1 MMDQIVMCRD
11 GMDVLSP
18 SFLIKICLNG
28 ISKNN
33 GEYQLG
39 LIENVIKLFIKIG
52 QFKSADRYITMLH
65 DEYPECMDD
74 IYFTYLIKIQKIKIQ
89 ERNTLVEIL
98 QNRKKTEN
106 TTTQFSLI
114 NDKGLHI
121 DALIENLLFMNE
133 KYMSAC
139 KFDKYLN
146 KYNYPNYFDS
156 SASQFMNYINM
167 KLKDDGNND

>member
-1 MMDQIVMCRD
+1 MCRD

-89 ERNTLVEIL
+89 QRNTLVEIL
-98 QNRKKTEN
+98 QNRKKMEN
-106 TTTQFSLI
+106 TSTQFSLI
-114 NDKGLHI
+114 NT
-121 DALIENLLFMNE
+121 
-133 KYMSAC
+133 
-139 KFDKYLN
+139 
-146 KYNYPNYFDS
+146 
-156 SASQFMNYINM
+156 
-167 KLKDDGNND
+167 